1 LRPQG
6 KQWIEDF
13 LALEEM
19 GSWKGSR
26 RNSSLPT
33 STAWFTTPP
42 NKFDS
47 MGADIICATAGVE
60 KNDDNAK
67 HNFYSSNR
75 HDPCGEVLRTEKRLE
90 KLDDACRRE
99 KRAYAKQN
107 QQYWSGGISTQR
119 AAKRARSTGDS

>member
-1 LRPQG
+1 
-6 KQWIEDF
+6 
-13 LALEEM
+13 M
-19 GSWKGSR
+19 GAYS
-26 RNSSLPT
+26 SSLGRVG
-33 STAWFTTPP
+33 
-42 NKFDS
+42 NKND
-47 MGADIICATAGVE
+47 AHVLTDIICATAGVE